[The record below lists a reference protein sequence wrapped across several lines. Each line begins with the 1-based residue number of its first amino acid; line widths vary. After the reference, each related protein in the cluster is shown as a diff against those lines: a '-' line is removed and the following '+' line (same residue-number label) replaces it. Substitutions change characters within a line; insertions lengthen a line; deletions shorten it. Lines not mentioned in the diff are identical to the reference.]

1 MKAVIPGVDDPTL
14 DNIVMLN
21 ACVHDCTHM
30 HVRWSEF
37 LNGNWFS
44 NLFSESTMLHGW
56 GEHGP
61 YTEPGLPQ
69 VPPNQTV
76 FLSLPSSH
84 TMKYRAFAQDCKAGQ
99 LQVFL
104 HHGGAYA
111 IDEWPG
117 GNKSA
122 MLGGVNLAAK
132 LDPYQGKFD
141 DEWTEF
147 YWRVRYTSDDRG
159 KVIERLS
166 FNLKKC
172 MP

>member
-37 LNGNWFS
+37 LNTVNVAS
-44 NLFSESTMLHGW
+44 DTTMLHGW
-56 GEHGP
+56 GPHGP
-61 YTEPGLPQ
+61 YTAPGLPQ

-76 FLSLPSSH
+76 FLSFDSSH
-84 TMKYRAFAQDCKAGQ
+84 AMKYRALAESCKAGQ

-111 IDEWPG
+111 MDEWPD
-117 GNKSA
+117 GNKGA
-122 MLGGVNLAAK
+122 MLAGVNAFSK
-132 LDPYQGKFD
+132 LDSYQGKFT

-147 YWRVRYTSDDRG
+147 YWRVRYTSDNHG
-159 KVIERLS
+159 KVIERLQ
-166 FNLKKC
+166 FNLEKC
-172 MP
+172 MR